1 MAVLLIAAMIAVL
14 ILAVVRSKGRTFF
27 KYAEMSR
34 TLTLESQEEPAL
46 RPRFR
51 AMR

>member
-1 MAVLLIAAMIAVL
+1 MAVLLIALMIAVL

-34 TLTLESQEEPAL
+34 TLESQEEPAL
-46 RPRFR
+46 RPRLR